1 MLKTYLK
8 IAWRNLARNK
18 MFSSLNIVGLAT
30 GMAVAITI
38 GLWVW
43 DELSFNKYHDQYDRL
58 AKVLVNATNGN
69 ETFTGSSVSQ
79 PMGYELEEKYR
90 DDFKYTSLASQ
101 PGPHILASGD
111 KQLSN
116 TGMWVQEAFPVMF
129 SFRIIKG
136 SADVLKNPTSILI
149 AESVAKALF
158 NNDDPVNQLVR
169 LDNKREMKVAG
180 VFRDL
185 PHNTNHRDVKILLPW
200 KSYVTE
206 EYVKNAAT
214 QWENHMCQLYVQLMP
229 NADLHKT
236 STKIKSVPTPHIS
249 FSREELML
257 QPMKN
262 WHLYSEYKNGKQVG
276 GRIGTVWLIGLI
288 GLFVLILACINFM
301 NLSTARSEKRS
312 REVGIRKVIGSL
324 RRQLIVQFLSESLTM
339 ALIALAAAVLMV
351 QLSLS
356 TFNGLADKQMS
367 IPWTNPMFWILITSF
382 TFFTGIISGSY
393 PAFYLSGFKP
403 IKVLKGSFKS
413 SRAASVPRK
422 VLVVIQF
429 TVSVALIIGTIVVYR
444 QIQYAGNRPV
454 GYTREGLL
462 TVDMNTPDLIGHYDA
477 IRNDLMATGVVD
489 NMAESNSAPTA
500 VWSNNVVE
508 WKGKDP
514 GTVFSPGTIAV
525 THDFGN
531 TLQWTIKEGRD
542 FSRKFPTDTG
552 AFILNESAVAA
563 TGFKDPVG
571 KTIRWLDQEHVIVG
585 VVNDMV
591 MESPYQP
598 IRPTIFHLNPAWA
611 RLITIRV
618 KPGISLRDGL
628 AKIEPVFRKYNPG
641 SPFVYKL
648 TNEEYEKKFNDERR
662 IGNLTTV
669 FAVLAIFISCL
680 GLFGLAS
687 YVAEQRTREIGI
699 RKVLGASVFNLWKM
713 MSGDFVIL
721 VAISCGIAIP
731 LSAYFLREWLQQY
744 EYRTT
749 ISLWIF
755 VIAAMSAIML
765 TLVTVT
771 YQSLKAAIINP
782 VKSLK
787 SE

>member
-43 DELSFNKYHDQYDRL
+43 DELSFNKYHDQYNRL

-69 ETFTGSSVSQ
+69 ETFTGSTVSQ

-90 DDFKYTSLASQ
+90 DDFKHISLASQ
-101 PGPHILASGD
+101 PGPHILAAGD

-116 TGMWVQEAFPVMF
+116 NGMWVQEAFPLMF
-129 SFRIIKG
+129 SLRIVRG
-136 SADVLKNPTSILI
+136 SADVLKEPTSIMI

-185 PHNTNHRDVKILLPW
+185 PYNTSFRDVKILLPW
-200 KSYVTE
+200 KSYRTE
-206 EYVKNAAT
+206 EWVKNAES

-229 NADLHKT
+229 LADLYKT
-236 STKIKSVPTPHIS
+236 SAKIKSVPTPHIS

-324 RRQLIVQFLSESLTM
+324 RRQLIVQFLTESLTM

-367 IPWTNPMFWILITSF
+367 IPWTNPMFWILITGF
-382 TFFTGIISGSY
+382 TFLTGIISGSY

-413 SRAASVPRK
+413 SRLSGVPRK

-429 TVSVALIIGTIVVYR
+429 TVSVALIIGTVVVYR
-444 QIQYAGNRPV
+444 QIQHAGNRPV

-477 IRNDLMATGVVD
+477 IRNDLLATGAVAD
-489 NMAESNSAPTA
+489 MAESNSAPTT

-531 TLQWTIKEGRD
+531 TIQWTIKEGRD
-542 FSRKFPTDTG
+542 FSRKFPADTG

-585 VVNDMV
+585 VVKDMV

-618 KPGISLRDGL
+618 KPGQSLSDGL

-648 TNEEYEKKFNDERR
+648 TTDEYEKKFNDEKR
-662 IGNLTTV
+662 IGNLTTI

-687 YVAEQRTREIGI
+687 YIAEQRTREIGI
-699 RKVLGASVFNLWKM
+699 RKVMGASVFNLWKL
-713 MSGDFVIL
+713 MSGDFVVL
-721 VAISCGIAIP
+721 VAISCCIAIP
-731 LSAYFLREWLQQY
+731 LSAYSLGKWLQQY
-744 EYRTT
+744 EYRTN

-755 VIAAMSAIML
+755 VFAAITAIML

-771 YQSLKAAIINP
+771 YQSIKAAIINP